1 MNREHILQF
10 LNDNPVFFLAT
21 CHGGLPHVRT
31 MRLLRADEHGIF
43 FSTSRNK
50 ALHRQLKANPAV
62 EMCFYSPGDG
72 LQIRIAGKVG
82 LVSDPAF
89 RNELAGRVPAMSS
102 FVLDDGPYGR
112 RRLLPANRPR
122 DHLERGRL
130 RPSPPDRRRVVQYLD
145 GRLRRPFQNPC
156 RRPHGRRFPVIG
168 H

>member
-1 MNREHILQF
+1 MNRERILEF

-43 FSTSRNK
+43 FSTTRNK

-72 LQIRIAGKVG
+72 IQIRISGKVG
-82 LVSDPAF
+82 LVSDPGF

-102 FVLDDGPYGR
+102 FVLDDGPGGVAVFCMQTGR
-112 RRLLPANRPR
+112 VTVWKEEDFVLRRLTGFELSSVWMAIC
-122 DHLERGRL
+122 
-130 RPSPPDRRRVVQYLD
+130 D
-145 GRLRRPFQNPC
+145 GRSQTSVADLLADALP
-156 RRPHGRRFPVIG
+156 
-168 H
+168 